1 MTNNALSVFPI
12 IEDHED
18 FASELFQM
26 SREAM
31 IITDAKRKIICLND
45 AFTDLTGYTIED
57 LQGSVPDRLLAGE
70 YESAFFSDIW
80 KIIEIKSEW
89 HGKMW
94 NRHKDGSLVFIKG
107 KIKAIKNKSKNVTNY
122 ICLYGNKFETEM
134 YKGDVLY
141 DSFTDALTAT
151 ASRGL
156 MFDRLDQAMMRAE
169 RYCTGFSLVFIKIEN
184 LADTNAS
191 LGYIKGDELIKR
203 TALLLKECS
212 RESDIIGRW
221 SGSSFLL
228 AGLDTHNRDNTYILI
243 DRVNQA
249 FTEQRMIDAGGE
261 VPVHVK
267 MGVAMFPEVAT
278 NPAALIAKAKE
289 AAGSANINQI
299 VFSK

>member
-1 MTNNALSVFPI
+1 MTNNGFSALPV
-12 IEDHED
+12 IEDHDD

-31 IITDAKRKIICLND
+31 IVTDAKRRIICVNE
-45 AFTDLTGYTIED
+45 AFTSVTGYTTDD
-57 LQGSVPDRLLAGE
+57 LKGSVPDRLLAGE
-70 YESAFFSDIW
+70 YETAFFADIW

-94 NRHKDGSLVFIKG
+94 NRHKDGSLILIKG
-107 KIKAIKNKSKNVTNY
+107 RIKAIKNKADNVTNY

-141 DSFTDALTAT
+141 DSFTDALTST

-169 RYCTGFSLVFIKIEN
+169 RYCTGFSLIFIHIEN
-184 LADTNAS
+184 LEDTNS
-191 LGYIKGDELIKR
+191 GLGYIKGDELIKR
-203 TALLLKECS
+203 TASILKDCT

-249 FTEQRMIDAGGE
+249 FTEQRMIEDGGE
-261 VPVHVK
+261 VPIHVK
-267 MGVAMFPEVAT
+267 MGVAMFPEAAT

-289 AAGSANINQI
+289 ASETANINQI
-299 VFSK
+299 VFTK